1 MSELASNDKG
11 KRGCGKYS
19 EEERRNYCIAWEAS
33 GLNKIEFCKAQG
45 ISRSALRQWYNS
57 FKKEGSDNFL
67 PLGVNNQS
75 SFGAEESIRVE
86 LCFSNQLRLAMAIHP
101 RQLSGLIQEIA
112 HAASVIR

>member
-1 MSELASNDKG
+1 MSIEESVNERR
-11 KRGCGKYS
+11 RGQRKFS

-75 SFGAEESIRVE
+75 SFGREENIRVE
-86 LCFSNQLRLAMAIHP
+86 LCFSNQLRLAMTIHP
-101 RQLSGLIQEIA
+101 KQ
-112 HAASVIR
+112 